1 MKRYLGGALFIA
13 LLWLVGGAL
22 AETTEITWQG
32 NCGAIVYPNNINGTN
47 CLLLPAAA
55 NPAELVLYSGAS
67 GRMTVAGNTGESITV
82 SSGEAFDF
90 TSLFY
95 REPEDGKYH
104 ATFTFESGETETLT
118 VMFSADI
125 SSLFILSDDQDNHGR
140 AWVDGS
146 EHHETAASGDAVMLR
161 ADGSVIYNGGL
172 KEIRGRGNSTWGN
185 YPLTYETKTTVN
197 KKPYQITLSRA
208 ADLLDTGNAHNE
220 NKQWILLAEYYDATM
235 LHNRIAYDLA
245 RALGQTDAPDC
256 QTVDLYYDGEYRGQY
271 LLTEKVEVGDGR
283 VEAENYDDILK
294 KFNNKVGID
303 LDMLEQTKT
312 ETDDG
317 VSVAALDGVEDGD
330 ETNLGAYL
338 VELDNAYYSE
348 ENAYFGLS
356 NGMYFTIKNPKH
368 ASVNMVSY
376 IGGLFSNL
384 DAALT
389 NYGVNPE
396 TGENWNE
403 LLDAESV
410 LPYYWVNKLAK
421 NPDTWLSSSTYFVLP
436 EGSTK
441 VQMGPVW
448 DFDQAF
454 YRRYSENSSVADSLT
469 LPNGVDS
476 WAHDLERIPEF
487 QTLSKTFFV
496 QKLAPAVRN
505 VLLGDENP
513 VSGGLHSLAWYW
525 QQTAASRKMNDIL
538 WKPES
543 IFGTV
548 VAETREEN
556 YQALRSFI
564 KDRFAWLEQDIAQW
578 PGEESAK
585 NIAISL
591 SVPYGNTGERLCAT
605 LDDLHTNAEQPQV
618 QLTQISEATEDEDAV
633 WQADLT
639 VESKPGCALA
649 EDATITVNGV
659 CVPASPCEDGTV
671 TVSVQFDDPSYWPA
685 EYDGTDYGLV
695 FNAEYYAEH
704 NADAAAAA
712 GDDPDALLAY
722 YVETG
727 IARGDVANVFFDPKE
742 VLANVPDITDLYG
755 DDFEAA
761 VTYFLESGYEDLM
774 STLDRSYTPTVWAT
788 AFEK

>member
-1 MKRYLGGALFIA
+1 MMRYFGRALFIT
-13 LLWLVGGAL
+13 LLLLVSGAM
-22 AETTEITWQG
+22 AETSGVTWQG
-32 NCGAIVYPNNINGTN
+32 NGSATVYPSVINGTN
-47 CLLLPAAA
+47 CLLLPAVA
-55 NPAELVLYSGAS
+55 NPEKLVLYSGAT
-67 GRMTVAGNTGESITV
+67 GKMTIAGNTGESITV

-90 TSLFY
+90 ASLFLQ
-95 REPEDGKYH
+95 EPDDGQYH
-104 ATFTFESGETETLT
+104 ATFSFETGAAETLT
-118 VMFSADI
+118 VMFSAEI
-125 SSLFILSDDQDNHGR
+125 SSLFILSDDQDNQGR

-146 EHHETAASGDAVMLR
+146 EHHETAASGNAVMLR

-197 KKPYQITLSRA
+197 KKTYQITLSSA
-208 ADLLDTGNAHNE
+208 ADLLDTGDAHNE
-220 NKQWILLAEYYDATM
+220 NKRWILLAEYYDATM

-256 QTVDLYYDGEYRGQY
+256 QTVDLYYDGEYRGEY

-294 KFNNKVGID
+294 KFNNKAGID
-303 LDMLEQTKT
+303 LDTLVQTKT

-348 ENAYFGLS
+348 ENAYFGLT
-356 NGMYFTIKNPKH
+356 NGMYFTLKNPKH

-384 DAALT
+384 DAALA

-421 NPDTWLSSSTYFVLP
+421 NPDTWLTSSTYFVLP

-454 YRRYSENSSVADSLT
+454 YRRYSEDSSVADSLT

-476 WAHDLERIPEF
+476 WAYDLERIPEF
-487 QTLSKTFFV
+487 QTMSKTFFS
-496 QKLAPAVRN
+496 QKFVPAVRD
-505 VLLGDENP
+505 VLLGDENAT
-513 VSGGLHSLAWYW
+513 SGCLHSLTWYW
-525 QQTAASRKMNDIL
+525 QQTAASRQMNDML

-564 KDRFAWLEQDIAQW
+564 EDRFAWLEQDIAQW
-578 PGEESAK
+578 PCEGSVQ

-591 SVPYGNTGERLCAT
+591 SAPYGNTEDRMSAKV
-605 LDDLHTNAEQPQV
+605 DDLHTNASQPQV
-618 QLTQISEATEDEDAV
+618 QLTQISEATEENFAV
-633 WQADLT
+633 WQADLII
-639 VESKPGCALA
+639 SGKPGTALA
-649 EDATITVNGV
+649 DQVSISVNGTA
-659 CVPASPCEDGTV
+659 VPGIRNGDGTV
-671 TVSVQFDDPSYWPA
+671 TVSVQFADPSYRPA
-685 EYDGTDYGLV
+685 EYEGTDYGLV

-704 NADAAAAA
+704 NAEAVAAA

-727 IARGDVANVFFDPKE
+727 IARGDVANAFFDPKE
-742 VLANVPDITDLYG
+742 VLADVPDITDLYG
-755 DDFEAA
+755 NDYGAA

-788 AFEK
+788 ASEK